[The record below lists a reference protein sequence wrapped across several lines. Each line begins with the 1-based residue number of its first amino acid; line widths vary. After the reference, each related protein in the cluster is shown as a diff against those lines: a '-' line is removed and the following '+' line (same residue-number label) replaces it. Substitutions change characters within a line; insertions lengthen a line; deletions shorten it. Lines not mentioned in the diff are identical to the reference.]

1 MAAQDQ
7 SLFTRN
13 YQSKIAKNG
22 ADPKCR
28 FCDQYDETIDHL
40 VSGCSVLTPNEY
52 KNRHD
57 RVGQYLHWKICKH
70 YNTPHAEK
78 WYEHK
83 SPPVVEGENTTIL
96 WDFPINTDRA
106 IQANRPDIVIKDH
119 KSKTCLLIDMTIPT
133 DRNISVKEFD
143 KLSKYK
149 DLQTEI
155 ERMWHLK
162 TTIVPVVV
170 GALGMVKKGIQNHLN
185 AIPGEPNLQEI
196 QKIVLTSTT
205 HLLRKALSI

>member
-1 MAAQDQ
+1 MGTEYHNSAFPPQLGQFLRNSSTIPPKMVHSDWLKISVNIACDWTKTKFTLAA
-7 SLFTRN
+7 
-13 YQSKIAKNG
+13 
-22 ADPKCR
+22 
-28 FCDQYDETIDHL
+28 
-40 VSGCSVLTPNEY
+40 
-52 KNRHD
+52 
-57 RVGQYLHWKICKH
+57 
-70 YNTPHAEK
+70 
-78 WYEHK
+78 
-83 SPPVVEGENTTIL
+83 PPAVEGENTTVL
-96 WDFPINTDRA
+96 WDFRINTDRA

-149 DLQTEI
+149 DLQIEI
-155 ERMWHLK
+155 DRMWHLK

-185 AIPGEPNLQEI
+185 TIPGEPNLQEI
-196 QKIVLTSTT
+196 QKIVLISTT